1 MVCLH
6 GFTGS
11 WRVWEL
17 VSGGASV
24 TTTCWCRRCPATSAG
39 PRSASASP
47 ATRFSTRSSGCSTRR
62 ASRPRTCR
70 QLGGR
75 YIALRLAQRGRA
87 RSVVALAP
95 ADGWVHDDDTLEPT
109 RVRYTEWQKA
119 FRALAGYPDP
129 IVRTRECRQRV
140 TSAMTARVEH
150 IPPELIVH
158 VLNATAFCPCTQ
170 PLIDTALCE
179 GYALDAERITC
190 PVRSYEAR
198 RTRSCRGRRRPR
210 ATGTSGCRTPTGS
223 SSTASATARSSTSRS
238 RRRSSSSASP
248 AAEFGWRVG
257 LARTWVG

>member
-62 ASRPRTCR
+62 ASRPRTR
-70 QLGGR
+70 RPLGGR

-95 ADGWVHDDDTLEPT
+95 AGGWVHDDDTLEPT

-170 PLIDTALCE
+170 PLIDTALRE
-179 GYALDAERITC
+179 GYALDAERITA
-190 PVRSYEAR
+190 RSGRMGHGGLDPAVAVDGRALPARVAAAR
-198 RTRSCRGRRRPR
+198 RLGRARRRRPLP
-210 ATGTSGCRTPTGS
+210 A
-223 SSTASATARSSTSRS
+223 ARRPAPDGAAHPQLH
-238 RRRSSSSASP
+238 RRLSP
-248 AAEFGWRVG
+248 AGALAWRERG
-257 LARTWVG
+257 